1 MTALAKAT
9 DKHPGIAFRMPGDGM
24 TDEEFYQFCML
35 NPELRIERTYDKF
48 ILITPPTN
56 SDTGNRNAELMI
68 DVGIWNRKTILGKLF
83 DSSTGFNLSN
93 GAERSP
99 DLAWIRNDRW
109 AEIPE
114 EQKQRF
120 APITPDF
127 VAEIRTGD
135 QNMAYLKDKMEE
147 YMACGCRLAW
157 LIDPKSR
164 KTWVYAENGDIQTI
178 PFDTPLNGGEVMPGF
193 EIRLADIFDGK

>member
-9 DKHPGIAFRMPGDGM
+9 DKHPGIAFRLPGDGM

-35 NPELRIERTYDKF
+35 NPELRIERTYDKYI
-48 ILITPPTN
+48 ILMPPTN
-56 SDTGNRNAELMI
+56 SDTGKHNFTISGELY
-68 DVGIWNRKTILGKLF
+68 VWNKINKIGEGF
-83 DSSTGFNLSN
+83 DSSTGFKLSN

-109 AEIPE
+109 AEIPA

-178 PFDTPLNGGEVMPGF
+178 PFDTPLNGGKVMPGF
-193 EIRLADIFDGK
+193 EVRLADIFDSK